1 MGGGW
6 VGGVGVGVVGVWLVG
21 GLGST
26 WWCGVGDW
34 GKKMA
39 TASLTCEFLEQP
51 N

>member
-1 MGGGW
+1 MGGREW
-6 VGGVGVGVVGVWLVG
+6 EGVGVKG
-21 GLGST
+21 GAVGST